1 MASGFRGTFGIAVP
15 LAVLPAKFSGIV
27 VLLAFCLRL
36 TPPSFDVLVASPG
49 VWWARL

>member
-15 LAVLPAKFSGIV
+15 LAMRLAIV
-27 VLLAFCLRL
+27 VLLAFCLRV
-36 TPPSFDVLVASPG
+36 TPPSFDVIIAFIG